1 MSLTPIK
8 TPDIL
13 IFGKTGCGGSRRTA
27 FSAPASSAAQ
37 LSERLITVKQNLSA
51 RPAVKGK
58 RFSEKNVTHFLFTA
72 PAVFLYTWLLVIP
85 VSQGIYYSMTDWSG
99 LSKDIHFIGLKNYIE
114 LFKDKR
120 ILSAFGFTFRY
131 SILLLV
137 CVLFLATVLALILHY
152 VLKGRSKTFFRSIFF
167 FPAVLSL
174 IVVGMTWNEILF
186 RVIPPIGEALG
197 IEWLSVNLLGNPSTA
212 MYGILLIHIWQGTA
226 TPFVLILAGLQN
238 IPGDLY
244 EAAIIDGAS
253 PFQAFRKIT
262 LPFLLPTFNVA
273 FVMVLKAGL
282 MVFDY
287 IRSTTG
293 GGPARATES
302 VAILI
307 YDLSYQSL
315 KMSYALA
322 MSMVVLIIIIAITC
336 IQMKASSKVEVG
348 QL

>member
-1 MSLTPIK
+1 VKETTTANTAVKRKKISEKSLTY
-8 TPDIL
+8 
-13 IFGKTGCGGSRRTA
+13 
-27 FSAPASSAAQ
+27 
-37 LSERLITVKQNLSA
+37 
-51 RPAVKGK
+51 
-58 RFSEKNVTHFLFTA
+58 FLFTA
-72 PAVFLYTWLLVIP
+72 PAVLLYTWLLVIP

-99 LSKDIHFIGLKNYIE
+99 LSKNIRFIGLSNYISM
-114 LFKDKR
+114 FSDKR
-120 ILSAFGFTFRY
+120 ILHAFGFTFQY
-131 SILLLV
+131 SLLLLV
-137 CVLFLATVLALILHY
+137 CVLSLATILALILHY

-197 IEWLSVNLLGNPSTA
+197 IDWLSVNILGNPSTA

-238 IPGDLY
+238 IPSDLY

-253 PFQAFRKIT
+253 PFQTFRKIT
-262 LPFLLPTFNVA
+262 IPFLLPTFNVA

-322 MSMVVLIIIIAITC
+322 MSMVVLIIIIVITFL
-336 IQMKASSKVEVG
+336 QMKASSKVEVG